1 MEYELNSRSVLSK
14 PEWSS
19 VRALYKGMGLSDYD
33 LDDRPLIGIFN
44 TFNTGNPG
52 HYNLRQVSEFVIRG
66 ILQNGG
72 TPVEIGTIGPCDGMG
87 CGNSGMR
94 YILPSREL
102 ISDSIESISMLHHFD
117 GVVLL
122 GSCDKVIPGLLMAA
136 ARIDIPALLVNGG
149 PALGGILFD
158 GRESD
163 NSTMVEALSML
174 KRGEITANT
183 FDILEDCSN
192 PTCGSCSF
200 LGTANTMCAVAEAM
214 GMMLPGSSMVP
225 AVYAER
231 LRVAEKSGR
240 LIVDM
245 VRNGLNARRII
256 NTKSIENALR
266 LGMAIGGS
274 TNMAL
279 HFPAIADEAGL
290 KLDVNQIDKLG
301 RTTPQI
307 ALVYP
312 NGKYNVPKFYK
323 AGGVLAVMKQ
333 LEPLLNEDAI
343 VCTGQYIFQVLEDIP
358 KVENCVIHSLEKP
371 FNKVGSLAAVKGN
384 LAPDGGITKPT
395 AINPNMLKFVG
406 KAKCFNSEEEATKA
420 VDDQKIEDG
429 TVVIIRYQ
437 GPKGGPGMPEM
448 VRIMKKLYGQN
459 KAMTT
464 AVVTDGRF
472 SGSNNG
478 CFVGHVSPEAAA
490 GGPIALVHDGDT
502 ITIDIPNGILSMD
515 VSEDELARRKKLF
528 IPKSTN
534 VSKGYLSRYVELV
547 HSAVGG
553 ALLHD

>member
-1 MEYELNSRSVLSK
+1 MEYELNSHSVLSK

-117 GVVLL
+117 GVILL

-163 NSTMVEALSML
+163 NSTMVEALAML

-183 FDILEDCSN
+183 FDTLENCSN

-245 VRNGLNARRII
+245 VRNGLSSRRII

-290 KLDVNQIDKLG
+290 NLDVKQIDKLG

-312 NGKYNVPKFYK
+312 NGKYNVPKFYE
-323 AGGVLAVMKQ
+323 AGGVPAVMKQ

-343 VCTGQYIFQVLEDIP
+343 VCTGQNIFQVLEDIP

-371 FNKVGSLAAVKGN
+371 FNKAGSLAVVRGN

-490 GGPIALVHDGDT
+490 GGPIALVQDGDT
-502 ITIDIPNGILSMD
+502 ITIDIPNGILGMD
-515 VSEDELARRKKLF
+515 VSEEELARRKELF

-534 VSKGYLSRYVELV
+534 ASKGYLSRYVKLV